1 MNLPNA
7 YDRSE
12 QSTPSLPAAES
23 ESVRE
28 IVIVDARC
36 DRYAPFVTAA
46 MHGEIGLH
54 FCCDAQSALKLARR
68 FRADVWLVS
77 TELADIDG
85 FDLLPLLAEQVSQ
98 GEVDPLL
105 AGHRRSLGC
114 VGQARHA
121 GIFVMSE
128 EYSIEEEQ
136 RAFAAGSAGYLV
148 QPVATEL
155 VVALSPQEA
164 VVGYAPS

>member
-1 MNLPNA
+1 
-7 YDRSE
+7 
-12 QSTPSLPAAES
+12 
-23 ESVRE
+23 
-28 IVIVDARC
+28 VIVDARC

-105 AGHRRSLGC
+105 QGRRQSLGC

-128 EYSIEEEQ
+128 EYSIGEEQ
-136 RAFAAGSAGYLV
+136 RALAAGSAGYLV

-164 VVGYAPS
+164 VLDSAA